1 MKIYKNLLLF
11 VYFMNCFL
19 INNAFSAMKPDW
31 IENPTK
37 YCKDSEICVVG
48 FGESKELAET
58 NARLNLLK
66 YFSTEISS
74 SFSSQIQADN
84 DAVSK
89 KVSEQIDENNQGML
103 KGVKID
109 KTYNE
114 KNNFYVFAI
123 LNKTQKGNEIEFEI
137 DNIDQ
142 KMKQLLFQEELKSK
156 KELQDLFEKRQD
168 LNIQYLFLTDK
179 SIDDVISAEDVYN
192 KSKNLKITTRYF
204 ININN
209 AKIKNELIKFI
220 TANGG
225 VISKTKNEAEKIIDG
240 EIKIEKLSLNV
251 EGFEKYSILFV
262 LLLKENING
271 KENILSSLSEDF
283 TETGTNMNQTVEKST
298 NKFMIFL
305 EDNLYDFIK

>member
-1 MKIYKNLLLF
+1 MKIYKKLLLF
-11 VYFMNCFL
+11 IYFINCFL
-19 INNAFSAMKPDW
+19 INNAFSTMKPDW
-31 IENPTK
+31 IENPTRS
-37 YCKDSEICVVG
+37 CKNDEICVVG

-84 DAVSK
+84 DTVSK

-109 KTYNE
+109 KTFNE
-114 KNNFYVFAI
+114 ENNFYVFAI
-123 LNKTQKGNEIEFEI
+123 LNKTQIGNEIRFDI

-220 TANGG
+220 TTNGG
-225 VISKTKNEAEKIIDG
+225 VISKAKNEAEKIIDG

-283 TETGTNMNQTVEKST
+283 TETGTNMNQAVEKST